1 MVKFCPECG
10 KDNLY
15 NNPGNK
21 DPLKEGD
28 ILINRYSVIKLIK
41 SGGMGAIYKALDGHL
56 ARDCAIKELIT
67 YWCISESEEEYVIKR
82 FRNEAKLLAGLNH
95 GSLPGITDFFIIDE
109 RYYIVMDFVEG
120 VDLETIIVE
129 EGKPG
134 LPPDRVI
141 NWGIELCDVLD
152 YIHSEDPPIIYRDIK
167 PSNIMLRTKDNK
179 LILIDFGIAYAME
192 KEISG
197 VPRTMIGTMGY
208 IAPEQYMGKPVK
220 ASDVYSLGATLYHL
234 LTGQMPIPFRYKS
247 ILEIIPDFSLYIDNV
262 IRKSLELTPE
272 NRFQN
277 AFELKEALLGISGQ
291 NKDRGHDMDISYRT
305 LLLKNE
311 KLEEDLKEAGRQ
323 YEKADRKYKTLVL
336 KNKKLEEDLKKSGEQ
351 VNLLEKKLRKILPD
365 NPFPGN
371 FSSFNPVRLIKYIE
385 KANLT
390 GLITFYCGKIKGN
403 INVEDGKI
411 IYINYN
417 QWLGELAF
425 SKFLELEQGDFDL
438 NENRKLQNS
447 LRRSHDIDLK
457 ELMPENK
464 KEELLTLEKIVDTLI
479 SPDISLIIQEKNL
492 QSHKNIKLTRY
503 HMKLMALISN
513 GTNNINKLADNLNSY
528 QIKISEAIYYL
539 KERGLVKLE
548 LQK

>member
-10 KDNLY
+10 KDNLHD
-15 NNPGNK
+15 NTRNK

-28 ILINRYSVIKLIK
+28 VLINRYSVITLIK

-56 ARDCAIKELIT
+56 ARDCAIKELST
-67 YWCISESEEEYVIKR
+67 HWCISEDEKNYVIKR
-82 FRNEAKLLAGLNH
+82 FHSEAKLLAGLHH
-95 GSLPGITDFFIIDE
+95 GSLPRITDFFIIDE
-109 RYYIVMDFVEG
+109 HYYIVMDFVEG
-120 VDLETIIVE
+120 VDLETIILE

-134 LPPDRVI
+134 LPPGRVI
-141 NWGIELCDVLD
+141 NWGIELCDLLE
-152 YIHSEDPPIIYRDIK
+152 YIHNQDPPIIYRDLK
-167 PSNIMLRTKDNK
+167 PSNIMLRKKDNK

-192 KEISG
+192 KEIAG

-234 LTGQMPIPFRYKS
+234 LTGQMSIPFSYKS
-247 ILEIIPDFSLYIDNV
+247 ILEIIPDFPLHIDN
-262 IRKSLELTPE
+262 IIKKSLELSLQK
-272 NRFQN
+272 RFQN
-277 AFELKEALLGISGQ
+277 ASELKDDLLKITGSYK
-291 NKDRGHDMDISYRT
+291 NPEPAMDINYKT

-311 KLEEDLKEAGRQ
+311 KLEEDLKQVRCQ
-323 YEKADRKYKTLVL
+323 FEKTDMNYKTLVL
-336 KNKKLEEDLKKSGEQ
+336 KNKKLEEDLIKSGEQ
-351 VNLLEKKLRKILPD
+351 VILLEKKLRKVLPD

-371 FSSFNPVRLIKYIE
+371 FSSLNPVRLIKYTE
-385 KANLT
+385 RANLT

-417 QWLGELAF
+417 RWLGELAF
-425 SKFLELEQGDFDL
+425 SKFIQLEHGDFDL
-438 NENRKLQNS
+438 NENNKLKNS
-447 LRRSHDIDLK
+447 LLKSHDSDLK
-457 ELMPENK
+457 ELLLENK
-464 KEELLTLEKIVDTLI
+464 KEELINLKKIVDTLI

-513 GTNNINKLADNLNSY
+513 GSNTINKLADNLNSH
-528 QIKISEAIYYL
+528 QIKISEAVYYL
-539 KERGLVKLE
+539 KERELVKLE
-548 LQK
+548 R